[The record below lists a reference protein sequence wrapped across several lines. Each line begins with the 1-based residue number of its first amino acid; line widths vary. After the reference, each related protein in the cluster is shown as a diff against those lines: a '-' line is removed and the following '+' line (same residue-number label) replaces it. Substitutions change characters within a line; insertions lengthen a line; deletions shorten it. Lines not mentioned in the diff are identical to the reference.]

1 MATEHDD
8 GGEVISIN
16 GNATDTAL
24 DEPLTGQEDRGDVV
38 NPELTTENLKALV
51 KDAPVDAAD
60 DTDPPE
66 GEKKPSGNIPKA
78 RFDEVNEARKSAQA
92 ALDAANAEIA
102 ALKAVKPTPQAV
114 QPVAAPTATDFDED
128 EKESEYIEAML
139 DGNTEKA
146 KAIRKEI
153 NAALRNSSVAQFES
167 NRLQQEVATTMQAES
182 SKALED
188 YPYLDTAD
196 GELALQLIVQT
207 KNASIAKG
215 IPPHLAL
222 RQAVAAIAPKFMP
235 DGQTPPRELTDTK
248 SEVDTRAQGAVKRGA
263 ADSLRQPPSVQT
275 GIGNRAQPARVDV
288 AELDD
293 EQFENLSTAEKKRL
307 RGD

>member
-1 MATEHDD
+1 MAIEHDD

-16 GNATDTAL
+16 GNATDSGV

-38 NPELTTENLKALV
+38 NPELTTENLKSLV
-51 KDAPVDAAD
+51 KDAPVDPEAAD
-60 DTDPPE
+60 PAE
-66 GEKKPSGNIPKA
+66 GGEKKPAGSIPKA

-102 ALKAVKPTPQAV
+102 ALKADKPATQ
-114 QPVAAPTATDFDED
+114 AAPAVVTPAAPDFDED
-128 EKESEYIEAML
+128 AQEEAYIEAML

-182 SKALED
+182 SQALTD
-188 YPYLDTAD
+188 YPYLDTPD
-196 GELALQLIVQT
+196 GELALNLIVQT
-207 KNASIAKG
+207 KNESIRKG

-222 RQAVAAIAPKFMP
+222 RQAVAAIAPRFVP
-235 DGQTPPRELTDTK
+235 DGQTPPRELTDAK
-248 SEVDTRAQGAVKRGA
+248 GAVDTRAQDAVKRGA

-293 EQFENLSTAEKKRL
+293 EQFDNLSTAEKKRL